1 MIEES
6 CTIAAMAEAPP
17 FRGPNAALG
26 GVSVGDEAV
35 WEREVTQD
43 HVQQYAAI
51 TGDMNPLHFDAE

>member
-1 MIEES
+1 
-6 CTIAAMAEAPP
+6 MAEAPP